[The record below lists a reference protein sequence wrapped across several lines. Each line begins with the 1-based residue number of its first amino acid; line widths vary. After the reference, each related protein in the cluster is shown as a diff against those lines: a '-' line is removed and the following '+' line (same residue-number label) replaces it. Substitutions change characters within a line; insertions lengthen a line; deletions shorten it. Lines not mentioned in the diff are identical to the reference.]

1 MGYMVWGKIH
11 GSDILIKLHFEEQRN
26 RAVTWMMNNKPYYD
40 DMRVSK
46 LADKCKTL
54 CEKWRVII

>member
-26 RAVTWMMNNKPYYD
+26 RAVTCMMNNKPYSD
-40 DMRVSK
+40 DMRVYK
-46 LADKCKTL
+46 F
-54 CEKWRVII
+54 R